1 MFDAA
6 RTISPAS
13 DDEIARHEVS
23 EDGVMWRDYDPVRDR
38 ERALLHK
45 RIVFATPPA
54 ND

>member
-6 RTISPAS
+6 RHISLAS

-23 EDGVMWRDYDPVRDR
+23 EDGEMWRDYDPVRDEGR
-38 ERALLHK
+38 LLHK
-45 RIVFATPPA
+45 RIVFAPLPA